1 MGFVLTQFDQPI
13 NKMNNIYKILLI
25 IGSVLIIIAISMM
38 AMRPSVGIS
47 DYIQN
52 SQTVEINNA
61 NYHSYLNKSIG
72 DNRKK
77 EVFIVENSD
86 NYYALYFYTQ
96 LTKSGAE
103 NYAGSF
109 LTKDGVIYVV
119 INPIELKRHKGTLND
134 PYPVLNY
141 GHSKETYVWD
151 EKQYQTN
158 VQMYLGFDF
167 NLSDETYYFGWI
179 LIIGIF
185 LIGIVIIMHI
195 LLIKEEQ

>member
-1 MGFVLTQFDQPI
+1 MDFVLIQFDQPI

-25 IGSVLIIIAISMM
+25 IGSVLIVIAISMM

-72 DNRKK
+72 GNRKK

-86 NYYALYFYTQ
+86 NYYALSFYTQ
-96 LTKSGAE
+96 MTKGGGKH
-103 NYAGSF
+103 AGGF

-185 LIGIVIIMHI
+185 LIGTVIIVHI

>member
-1 MGFVLTQFDQPI
+1 
-13 NKMNNIYKILLI
+13 MNNIYKILLI

-72 DNRKK
+72 GNRKK

-86 NYYALYFYTQ
+86 NYYALSFYTQ
-96 LTKSGAE
+96 ITKSGAE
-103 NYAGSF
+103 NHAGSF

>member
-1 MGFVLTQFDQPI
+1 
-13 NKMNNIYKILLI
+13 MNNISKILLI

-47 DYIQN
+47 DYIQH

-61 NYHSYLNKSIG
+61 NYHSYFNKSIG
-72 DNRKK
+72 GNRKK

-86 NYYALYFYTQ
+86 NYYALSFYTQ
-96 LTKSGAE
+96 ITKGGGKH
-103 NYAGSF
+103 AGSF
-109 LTKDGVIYVV
+109 SATDGVIYIV
-119 INPIELKRHKGTLND
+119 INPIELKRHQGTLDD